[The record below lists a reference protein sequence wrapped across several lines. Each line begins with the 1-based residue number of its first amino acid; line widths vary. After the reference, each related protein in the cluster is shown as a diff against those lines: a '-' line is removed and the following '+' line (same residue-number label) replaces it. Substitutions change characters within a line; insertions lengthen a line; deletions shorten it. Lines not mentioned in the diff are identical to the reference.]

1 MIIVKKIEKMKI
13 LIVNVHSSENAG
25 DLALLQQ
32 TINYLQLAFGDTI
45 ISISSNWPLEKP
57 LKNLG
62 FKVVSSPWNL
72 LGVWNKNKK
81 PRYQLISFVLCL
93 IYFYIFKF
101 SKLINKQPII
111 PSCWSILFEEYWKS
125 DLIVAV
131 SGNQLFSSGKFGWPL
146 PIIGFPIFLAFNL
159 HKPIII
165 FPQSIGP
172 FRYFWEEKYINYL
185 YNRVNKLFIRDFVSL
200 ELATKLGIRKSIPQF
215 IPDIAFTYPSIDPIS
230 AKNILE
236 NYGFS
241 DLNKY
246 IGITILSKMP
256 SYMDK
261 NNINHYYKEM
271 AETISNLISLHQY
284 KIFVF
289 NQVSGPTED
298 ENDLL
303 GAKIVLSLIPVNIRH
318 EIMVI
323 EEKLNPSELKG
334 CYGQMDVFLATRLHS
349 GIFALDMRVPT
360 LFIGYLDKTIGVL
373 RSIELDEFYIDLKD
387 VTSDKLTDKLLFL
400 DKHKDKIIS
409 MIDEKLNS
417 VVEKLNQFPELIKD
431 TLSNEKN

>member
-1 MIIVKKIEKMKI
+1 MNIQKSKEKTKI

-32 TINYLQLAFGDTI
+32 TIFYLQSAYENVD
-45 ISISSNWPLEKP
+45 ISISSNWPNEEP
-57 LKNLG
+57 LRSLDYKIIP
-62 FKVVSSPWNL
+62 SPWCL
-72 LGVWNKNKK
+72 LEVWNTHKK
-81 PRYQLISFVLCL
+81 PRYQLISFVFCL
-93 IYFYIFKF
+93 IYLYIFKF
-101 SKLINKQPII
+101 WNLLKIRPII
-111 PSCWSILFEEYWKS
+111 PVNWQKLFEEFLGS
-125 DLIVAV
+125 DMIVAV

-146 PIIGFPIFLAFNL
+146 PIIGFPIFLAFNFK
-159 HKPIII
+159 KPVII

-200 ELATKLGIRKSIPQF
+200 ERAEKLGIKKSNPQF
-215 IPDIAFTYPSIDPIS
+215 IPDIAFTYPSIDSLS
-230 AKNILE
+230 AKNILD

-241 DLNKY
+241 PLNKNL
-246 IGITILSKMP
+246 GITILSKMP

-261 NNINHYYKEM
+261 NNINHYYKEL
-271 AETISNLISLHQY
+271 AETLSKLVSQRKY

-303 GAKIVLSLIPVNIRH
+303 GAKIVLSFIPVKIRH
-318 EIMVI
+318 EIMVVK
-323 EEKLNPSELKG
+323 EKLNPSELKG

-360 LFIGYLDKTIGVL
+360 LFVGYLDKTIGVL
-373 RSIELDEFYIDLKD
+373 RSIELDEFFFDLKE
-387 VTSDKLTDKLLFL
+387 VTSEKLTEKLIYM
-400 DKHKDKIIS
+400 DNHKDRIIS
-409 MIDEKLNS
+409 NINKKMNAVSEKLY
-417 VVEKLNQFPELIKD
+417 KFPEIIKESI
-431 TLSNEKN
+431 SNEKN